1 MTEIDAIDRNILNLL
16 QEDGRLTNADLAE
29 RVHLSPSACLRR
41 VRQLERA
48 GIIDRY
54 AMLVNA
60 AAVGRGATVFVE
72 ITLSAQNEETL
83 SLFEAAV
90 AACPEIMECHLMAGE
105 ADYMLR
111 IAVADTADF
120 ARVHRQVLVRLPG
133 VARAKSHIVLR
144 EISRRTAHRL

>member
-1 MTEIDAIDRNILNLL
+1 MSPLDAIDRNILNIL
-16 QEDGRLTNADLAE
+16 QEDGRLTNAELAE

-41 VRQLERA
+41 VRHLERA
-48 GIIDRY
+48 GVIDRY
-54 AMLVNA
+54 AMLVNP

-72 ITLSAQNEETL
+72 ITLAAQNEETL
-83 SLFEAAV
+83 NLFESAV

-111 IAVADTADF
+111 VAVADMADF
-120 ARVHRQVLVRLPG
+120 ARIHRQLLVRLPG

-144 EISRRTAHRL
+144 EICRRTAHRL